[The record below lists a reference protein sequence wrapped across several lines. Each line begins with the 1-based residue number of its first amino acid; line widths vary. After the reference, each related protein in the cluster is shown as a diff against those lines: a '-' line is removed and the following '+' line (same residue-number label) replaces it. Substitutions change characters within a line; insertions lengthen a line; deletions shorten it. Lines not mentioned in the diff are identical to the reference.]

1 LIDAGEA
8 VSAAVTVEQSVMTAL
23 FDVVGDKEVGWTAY
37 DWEALPF
44 GSTRPEIGHI
54 DASGPPSNARLRAAI
69 SELVRPLQ

>member
-37 DWEALPF
+37 DWEALPVRVD
-44 GSTRPEIGHI
+44 ST
-54 DASGPPSNARLRAAI
+54 
-69 SELVRPLQ
+69 